1 MIEKTYFFAFF
12 GEMLADV
19 FVEKEYAITC
29 WEGRHAAEWIDNVN
43 IIR

>member
-19 FVEKEYAITC
+19 FAEKEYAITC
-29 WEGRHAAEWIDNVN
+29 WEGRHAAECRFVKHIGQ
-43 IIR
+43 